1 MDQLMTEIIVLIVAQ
16 NAPPAAFRS
25 HKYELCTQA
34 KHKLNQR
41 RAACPHLCFLKMLH
55 SSVKYK
61 CLQSQ
66 LDKLWSR
73 VLTSQYDESSTDR
86 RQAYEVKMN
95 VTINQQESEEEERDS
110 LRSEWSSDKP
120 PPITYWTSML
130 LTEHSLSYKT
140 NWSGYD
146 SNIMV
151 VVSTVISQ
159 NDGSVF
165 NRVWC
170 LGVLHLL
177 FVPVWDSSRSCNKVL
192 ISHSLQHVNFF
203 ITHTANREN
212 CQTNRKCDIHMLK
225 YHAHLGTEW
234 ILFLE
239 SFEGGQACWEIY
251 NLYFLI
257 ILPVICPKC
266 PLCSDLFS
274 IYVFYIISYV
284 SQPKKI
290 WQSRVRKPPGQ

>member
-1 MDQLMTEIIVLIVAQ
+1 M
-16 NAPPAAFRS
+16 S
-25 HKYELCTQA
+25 
-34 KHKLNQR
+34 
-41 RAACPHLCFLKMLH
+41 
-55 SSVKYK
+55 
-61 CLQSQ
+61 
-66 LDKLWSR
+66 
-73 VLTSQYDESSTDR
+73 
-86 RQAYEVKMN
+86 
-95 VTINQQESEEEERDS
+95 INQQESEEEERDS

-130 LTEHSLSYKT
+130 LIEHNMWYKT

-146 SNIMV
+146 SSIMV
-151 VVSTVISQ
+151 VVSTAISQ

-165 NRVWC
+165 NLVWR
-170 LGVLHLL
+170 LEGLHLL

-203 ITHTANREN
+203 ITHTANQEN

-225 YHAHLGTEW
+225 YHTHLGTEW
-234 ILFLE
+234 ILFWKVL
-239 SFEGGQACWEIY
+239 GGEACWEIY
-251 NLYFLI
+251 NLCFLI
-257 ILPVICPKC
+257 ILPVVCAKC
-266 PLCSDLFS
+266 QLCNDLFS